1 MTDVTAAVHSGT
13 VVDMLRANAVRDPDA
28 VAFTHLTF
36 PAGGPEH
43 GLRVSLSRA
52 ELDTRC
58 CALAA
63 ALAAHEL
70 ARHRVLIL
78 APPGL
83 DFIVGLFGTLYAGA
97 IAVTCP
103 PPVSDESDP
112 RTERA
117 VRIASDA
124 QVSAVVTTR
133 EVRDRLGE
141 LRHRF
146 GDVPWIAV
154 DDVEPAASGHL
165 AVPATDRGD
174 LALLQYTSGAT
185 GGPKGVMIS
194 HDNLV
199 HQLPQAAAIF
209 QLPPGSNVVS
219 WISPYHA
226 LGIVVHLMLS
236 QYLGGQAV
244 FLVPED
250 FVGHPLR
257 WLRAIS
263 DTPGPVLSCAPN
275 FAFGLCADQISERER
290 TGLDLSGWRTTLNT
304 AERVQAHTMA
314 RFIEA
319 YQPHGFRTAAMCPG
333 FGMTEAMVLTGQR
346 RGRPLVLD
354 VDAAEL
360 ERGRAVVLGEPE
372 AVPDVAPDG
381 GAAEGERRLRLVGV
395 GQPGPYSEVIVVDP
409 ESRRRLGEHEVGEV
423 WIRGPVVCQ
432 GYWKRAEL
440 TEETFGARLHDG
452 EGPYLRSGDMAFLHN
467 GELVLCGRRKEMIIV
482 RGRNLYPHDIE
493 SDSERVHPAL
503 RGAPAAAFSV
513 NRDAGEELVLVQS
526 VPDADALPVP
536 LPELARRIRSAVTAA
551 HEVEVYHLLLVPPD
565 QIPKTISGKIQR
577 GECRRRYLAG
587 ELETLLE
594 PLRAGPPSA
603 SAPLRPVNGRSSGE
617 SAVLPGLLAALDP
630 SLRAGVISADLRR
643 RLGDLLGVP
652 TDDVPTAVPLVALG
666 LESIRAMELRAVLER
681 DVQVDLPL
689 ATFLRSTVDQL
700 TELMVHRLDGRHASA
715 AAVTS
720 EPSEPFHAAPEHR
733 LEPFRLTGLQQAYL
747 AGRCAGEERGD
758 VATHLYLEIEA
769 GDLDLRRL
777 ETALTA
783 LVSRHD
789 MLRAVVAEDGTQR
802 VLPESDA
809 TPVPFSV
816 TDCSTESGPRTAAA
830 VREELSHEIRPIGQW
845 PMWEV
850 RALILPGDRIRLAI
864 SMDLL
869 IADVA
874 SIRLFFD
881 DWRRL
886 YAGERLPPLR
896 TTFRDC
902 VNAHAVDPEDPEYAA
917 ARDYWLRRVPELPEG
932 PQLPWRRGATAPA
945 RWDRRAYRLP
955 ARSWSRIRQLAL
967 QHELTPTSVL
977 LAAFA
982 TVLGRWS
989 TTDRFLLN
997 LPLFSR
1003 RRVHP
1008 DVDALIGDF
1017 TSVVLLEVDL
1027 RGRPGIAELA
1037 DRLHRQLWRDLEHRA
1052 FDGVAVQRELA
1063 KARPATGVPHCPVVF
1078 ASARDQGWDQH
1089 GGDTGTLGQSWLG
1102 ETTLSISQTPQVLL
1116 DHQVYENAG
1125 ALEFNWDSPVD
1136 AFLPGVRDEMFDAY
1150 CRLLDS
1156 LVDAEAWSG
1165 GVDVCGAGPDEFV
1178 ARVDATDGAVPS
1190 ASLADGV
1197 MGWAAREPDR
1207 VAVVTADGGLLRYGE
1222 LGWWASGVAE
1232 TLLGPDADPGALIA
1246 VGMSKSA
1253 EQVVAALGVHLAGRA
1268 YLPVDVDL
1276 PPRRRAEL
1284 LAAAGCSV
1292 VLVRAGDDHQQ
1303 WPDTVRVVAVED
1315 CRDRARRLAESPAKP
1330 TDVAYVLY
1338 TSGSTGA
1345 PKGVTVSHQA
1355 ALGTCTDVCDRF
1367 GIGADDAVLGLSSLS
1382 FDLSVFDVFGVLG
1395 AGGRLVLPRP
1405 GSQRDPEHW
1414 LELVAEHGVTVWNSV
1429 PAVAEMV
1436 VSHLGARAGDG
1447 TGDGHG
1453 AGGRQGAA
1461 LAGIRVALWSGDWIP
1476 VGLPDRWREWS
1487 PACRLISLGGATEA
1501 AIWSI
1506 SYEIGEVDPEWDSIP
1521 YGRPL
1526 TNQSFHVLDDRLDPC
1541 PVWVVG
1547 ELYIGGLGLAEGY
1560 WGDPVRTAERFITH
1574 PVSGERLYRTGD
1586 LGRWRPDGMI
1596 EFLGRTD
1603 GQVKIGG
1610 FRIELGEIDAALAQH
1625 PAVARAVTTAT
1636 GTRHHPYLTTFVVPD
1651 RARRPAPA
1659 PEADGDGAEYESL
1672 LGAVITDSAHR
1683 AAVTAA
1689 QRGRRA
1695 DLTSQAV
1702 GLPDFL
1708 DPERTGRR
1716 WNRRRSHRG
1725 FAEAEVPLAELA
1737 RLLNCLR
1744 AVGAAHRP
1752 VPKYRYG
1759 SAGSLYPVRT
1769 YVYVHPGRVG
1779 GLPGG
1784 SYYYDPLAHRLC
1796 TVRSGVEMP
1805 ASVHLSMNQDAF
1817 SSAAFHLLLVGPMAE
1832 VEPMYGRRAH
1842 DFCLIEAG
1850 AMSQLLAESATEG
1863 PLGLCQI
1870 GLLRDEEPLRTL
1882 FALGEDEVLLHSL
1895 LGGMGLAEPGEAMD
1909 AGAPSPR
1916 AARAAG
1922 PDGPAQLV
1930 GQVRALA
1937 MNVLP
1942 AHMVPSRIRVIDEL
1956 PLTDQGKVDRRRLEE
1971 LAGAP
1976 ETGVEA
1982 VEPRSDTEAR
1992 IAAIVAE
1999 TLGCD
2004 RVSVTENLFGLGA
2017 DSVQLIAI
2025 RQRLSEEFGHELP
2038 LARMFENASV
2048 RTVAAALA
2056 AVPRVPPY

>member
-1 MTDVTAAVHSGT
+1 MTDVTATVHSGT

-36 PAGGPEH
+36 PVGGPEH
-43 GLRVSLSRA
+43 GQRVSLSRA
-52 ELDTRC
+52 ELDGLCR
-58 CALAA
+58 ALADV
-63 ALAAHEL
+63 LGAHEL

-97 IAVTCP
+97 VVVTCP

-117 VRIASDA
+117 VQIASDA

-141 LRHRF
+141 LRRRF

-154 DDVEPAASGHL
+154 DDVEPSAIGPL
-165 AVPATDRGD
+165 ALPAIDRSD

-199 HQLPQAAAIF
+199 HQLPQAATIF

-244 FLVPED
+244 FLAPED

-275 FAFGLCADQISERER
+275 FAFGLCTDQVGEEERA
-290 TGLDLSGWRTTLNT
+290 GLDLSGWRTTLNT
-304 AERVQAHTMA
+304 AERVQAHGMA

-360 ERGRAVVLGEPE
+360 ERGRAVVLGEPD
-372 AVPDVAPDG
+372 AAPVAA
-381 GAAEGERRLRLVGV
+381 AAEGERRLRLVGV

-409 ESRRRLGEHEVGEV
+409 ESRRRLGEHEIGEV

-440 TEETFGARLHDG
+440 TEETFGARLSDG

-482 RGRNLYPHDIE
+482 RGRNFYPHDIE
-493 SDSERVHPAL
+493 SAGERAHPAL

-513 NRDAGEELVLVQS
+513 DRDAGEELVLVQS
-526 VPDADALPVP
+526 VPDTDALPIP
-536 LPELARRIRSAVTAA
+536 LPELARRIRSAVTAE
-551 HEVEVYHLLLVPPD
+551 HEVDVHHLVLVSPA

-577 GECRRRYLAG
+577 GECRRRYLAD

-594 PLRAGPPSA
+594 PLQVGPPSA
-603 SAPLRPVNGRSSGE
+603 SASVPDRRANRRPAGG
-617 SAVLPGLLAALDP
+617 SAALPGLLAALDP
-630 SLRAGVISADLRR
+630 SLRAGVISAELRR
-643 RLGDLLGVP
+643 RLGDVFDVP
-652 TDDVPTAVPLVALG
+652 ADEVPTAVPLVAQG
-666 LESIRAMELRAVLER
+666 LESIRAMELRAMLER
-681 DVQVDLPL
+681 DLQVDLPL
-689 ATFLRSTVDQL
+689 ATFLRSSVEEL
-700 TELMVHRLDGRHASA
+700 TELMVHRLDARQAS
-715 AAVTS
+715 S
-720 EPSEPFHAAPEHR
+720 ESETFHADPEHR
-733 LEPFRLTGLQQAYL
+733 FEPFRLTGLQQAYL
-747 AGRCAGEERGD
+747 VGRHAGDERGD

-777 ETALTA
+777 KTALTA

-789 MLRAVVAEDGTQR
+789 MLRAVVAEDGTQW
-802 VLPESDA
+802 VLPEADA

-816 TDCSTESGPRTAAA
+816 TDCSAESGARTAAA
-830 VREELSHEIRPIGQW
+830 VREEMSHEIRPIGQW

-864 SMDLL
+864 SIDLL

-902 VNAHAVDPEDPEYAA
+902 VNAHAVDPEDPEYVA

-932 PQLPWRRGATAPA
+932 PRLPWRRGATAPA
-945 RWDRRAYRLP
+945 RWSRRAHRLP
-955 ARSWSRIRQLAL
+955 ARSWSRIRQLAR

-989 TTDRFLLN
+989 TSDRFLLN

-1003 RRVHP
+1003 RPVHP

-1037 DRLHRQLWRDLEHRA
+1037 DRLHRQLWRDLEHRS

-1063 KARPATGVPHCPVVF
+1063 GARSATGVPHCPVVF
-1078 ASARDQGWDQH
+1078 ASARDQGWDQQ
-1089 GGDTGTLGQSWLG
+1089 GRDTGTLGQNWLG
-1102 ETTLSISQTPQVLL
+1102 RTTLSISQTPQVLL

-1125 ALEFNWDSPVD
+1125 ALEFNWDSPGD

-1150 CRLLDS
+1150 CGLLDG
-1156 LVDAEAWSG
+1156 LVDAGAWSG
-1165 GVDVCGAGPDEFV
+1165 GADARGAGLDEFV
-1178 ARVDATDGAVPS
+1178 ARVDATDGAVTPS

-1197 MGWAAREPDR
+1197 MGWAEREPDR
-1207 VAVVTADGGLLRYGE
+1207 VAVVTADGDLLRYGD

-1232 TLLGPDADPGALIA
+1232 TLLDSDADPGALIA

-1253 EQVVAALGVHLAGRA
+1253 QQVVAVLGVHLAGRA

-1292 VLVRAGDDHQQ
+1292 VLVRAGDDHRQ
-1303 WPDTVRVVAVED
+1303 WPDTVRVVEVED
-1315 CRDRARRLAESPAKP
+1315 CRDRARRLATSPAKA
-1330 TDVAYVLY
+1330 TDVAYVLF

-1345 PKGVTVSHQA
+1345 PKGVAVSHQA

-1367 GIGADDAVLGLSSLS
+1367 GIGADDTVLGLSSLS

-1414 LELVAEHGVTVWNSV
+1414 LEMSAEHAVTVWNSV

-1436 VSHLGARAGDG
+1436 VTQL
-1447 TGDGHG
+1447 G
-1453 AGGRQGAA
+1453 AGGRRATA
-1461 LAGIRVALWSGDWIP
+1461 LAGVRVALWSGDWIP
-1476 VGLPDRWREWS
+1476 VGLPDRWRAWS
-1487 PACRLISLGGATEA
+1487 PGCRLISLGGATEA
-1501 AIWSI
+1501 AIWSVF
-1506 SYEIGEVDPEWDSIP
+1506 YEIGEVDPAWDSIP

-1526 TNQSFHVLDDRLDPC
+1526 TNQRVHVLDDRLENC

-1560 WGDPVRTAERFITH
+1560 WDDPVRTAERFIIH

-1586 LGRWRPDGMI
+1586 LGRWRPDGTI

-1610 FRIELGEIDAALAQH
+1610 FRIELGEIDATLGRH
-1625 PAVARAVTTAT
+1625 PAIARAVTTAT
-1636 GTRHHPYLTTFVVPD
+1636 GTRYHPHLTTFVVPD
-1651 RARRPAPA
+1651 RVRRPAPA
-1659 PEADGDGAEYESL
+1659 EEAGGEGAEYESL
-1672 LGAVITDSAHR
+1672 LGAVITDAADR

-1695 DLTSQAV
+1695 DLTSPAV
-1702 GLPDFL
+1702 GLPDFH
-1708 DPERTGRR
+1708 DPERTDRR
-1716 WNRRRSHRG
+1716 WNRRRSHRR
-1725 FAEAEVPLAELA
+1725 FAATEVPLAELA
-1737 RLLNCLR
+1737 RLLHCLR
-1744 AVGAAHRP
+1744 AVGAEHRP

-1769 YVYVHPGRVG
+1769 YVYVRPGRVD

-1784 SYYYDPLAHRLC
+1784 SYYYDPMTHRLC
-1796 TVRSGVEMP
+1796 TLGSGVELP

-1817 SSAAFHLLLVGPMAE
+1817 SSAAFHLFLVGPMAE

-1870 GLLRDEEPLRTL
+1870 GLLRDEQPLRAL
-1882 FALGEDEVLLHSL
+1882 FSLGEDEVLLHGL
-1895 LGGMGLAEPGEAMD
+1895 LGGVALPEPGEAM
-1909 AGAPSPR
+1909 GVGVGVPS
-1916 AARAAG
+1916 ARGAG
-1922 PDGPAQLV
+1922 PAGLA
-1930 GQVRALA
+1930 GQVRELA
-1937 MNVLP
+1937 VNALP

-1971 LAGAP
+1971 LAGEP

-1982 VEPRSDTEAR
+1982 VEPGSDTEAR
-1992 IAAIVAE
+1992 VAAIVAE
-1999 TLGCD
+1999 TLGLD
-2004 RVSVTENLFGLGA
+2004 RAGVTENLFGLGA

-2025 RQRLSEEFGHELP
+2025 RQRLSTAFGHELP
-2038 LARMFENASV
+2038 LVRLFENASI
-2048 RTVAAALA
+2048 RTVAAALEA
-2056 AVPRVPPY
+2056 APRVPPH

>member
-1 MTDVTAAVHSGT
+1 
-13 VVDMLRANAVRDPDA
+13 MLRANAVRDPDA
-28 VAFTHLTF
+28 VAFSHLTF
-36 PAGGPEH
+36 PVGGPEH
-43 GLRVSLSRA
+43 GQRVSLSRA

-58 CALAA
+58 SALAD

-70 ARHRVLIL
+70 ARHRVLVL

-97 IAVTCP
+97 VAVTCP

-133 EVRDRLGE
+133 EVQDRLGE
-141 LRHRF
+141 LRRRF
-146 GDVPWIAV
+146 GDVPWLAV
-154 DDVEPAASGHL
+154 DDVEPAAAGRP
-165 AVPATDRGD
+165 AVPAADRSD

-199 HQLPQAAAIF
+199 HQLSQAATIF

-244 FLVPED
+244 FLAPED

-275 FAFGLCADQISERER
+275 FAFGLCTDHISERER

-304 AERVQAHTMA
+304 AERVQAHSMA

-360 ERGRAVVLGEPE
+360 ERGRAVVLGEPD
-372 AVPDVAPDG
+372 PAPDPAPDAG
-381 GAAEGERRLRLVGV
+381 TGEGERRLRLVGV

-409 ESRRRLGEHEVGEV
+409 ERRQRLGEHEVGEV

-432 GYWKRAEL
+432 GYWRRAEL
-440 TEETFGARLHDG
+440 TEETFGARLSDG

-482 RGRNLYPHDIE
+482 RGRNLYPQDIE
-493 SDSERVHPAL
+493 SAGERAHPAL

-513 NRDAGEELVLVQS
+513 NSEAGEELVLVQS
-526 VPDADALPVP
+526 VPDADALPLP
-536 LPELARRIRSAVTAA
+536 LPELARRIRSAVTGA
-551 HEVEVYHLLLVPPD
+551 HEVEVHHLVLVPTA

-577 GECRRRYLAG
+577 GECRRRYLAD

-594 PLRAGPPSA
+594 PIHGGPPPA
-603 SAPLRPVNGRSSGE
+603 SAPVPPVNGRSTGG
-617 SAVLPGLLAALDP
+617 SATLPGLLAALEP
-630 SLRAGVISADLRR
+630 SLRAGVISAELRR
-643 RLGDLLGVP
+643 RLGALLDVP
-652 TDDVPTAVPLVALG
+652 TDDVPTDVPLVALG
-666 LESIRAMELRAVLER
+666 LESIRAMELRALLER
-681 DVQVDLPL
+681 DVQVELPL
-689 ATFLRSTVDQL
+689 ATFLRSSVGGL
-700 TELMVHRLDGRHASA
+700 TELMVHGLDGRHASA
-715 AAVTS
+715 AAET
-720 EPSEPFHAAPEHR
+720 SEPFHADPEHR

-747 AGRCAGEERGD
+747 VGRRVGDERGD

-777 ETALTA
+777 ETALTV

-816 TDCSTESGPRTAAA
+816 IDCSAGSGTRTAA

-850 RALILPGDRIRLAI
+850 RALILPGGRIRLHI
-864 SMDLL
+864 SIDLL

-896 TTFRDC
+896 TAFRDY
-902 VNAHAVDPEDPEYAA
+902 VNAYAVDPEEPEYAA

-945 RWDRRAYRLP
+945 RWSRRAHRLP

-967 QHELTPTSVL
+967 RHEVTPTSVL

-1003 RRVHP
+1003 NRVHP

-1027 RGRPGIAELA
+1027 RDRPGIAELA
-1037 DRLHRQLWRDLEHRA
+1037 DRLHRQLWRDLEHSA

-1089 GGDTGTLGQSWLG
+1089 GQDAGTLGQNWLG
-1102 ETTLSISQTPQVLL
+1102 RTTFSISQTPQVLL

-1125 ALEFNWDSPVD
+1125 ALEFNWDSPHD
-1136 AFLPGVRDEMFDAY
+1136 ALLPGVRDEMFDAY
-1150 CRLLDS
+1150 CRLLDG
-1156 LVDAEAWSG
+1156 LVDAGAWSG
-1165 GVDVCGAGPDEFV
+1165 GVDACGAGLDEFV
-1178 ARVDATDGAVPS
+1178 ARAGATDGAVPS

-1207 VAVVTADGGLLRYGE
+1207 VAVVTADGGVLRYGE

-1232 TLLGPDADPGALIA
+1232 TLLGSDTDPGALIA
-1246 VGMSKSA
+1246 VGMPKSA

-1292 VLVRAGDDHQQ
+1292 VLVRAGDDHRQ
-1303 WPDTVRVVAVED
+1303 WPDTVRLVAVED
-1315 CRDRARRLAESPAKP
+1315 CRDRARRLAESPAKA
-1330 TDVAYVLY
+1330 TDVAYVLF

-1345 PKGVTVSHQA
+1345 PKGVAVSHQA
-1355 ALGTCTDVCDRF
+1355 ALNTCTDVCGRF

-1405 GSQRDPEHW
+1405 GAQRDPEHW

-1436 VSHLGARAGDG
+1436 VSHLGAD
-1447 TGDGHG
+1447 
-1453 AGGRQGAA
+1453 GRQGAA
-1461 LAGIRVALWSGDWIP
+1461 LSGIRVALWSGDWIP
-1476 VGLPDRWREWS
+1476 VGLPDRWRAWS
-1487 PACRLISLGGATEA
+1487 PGCRLISLGGATEA

-1526 TNQSFHVLDDRLDPC
+1526 TNQRFHVLDDRLAYC
-1541 PVWVVG
+1541 PIWVAG

-1586 LGRWRPDGMI
+1586 LGRWRPDGTI

-1610 FRIELGEIDAALAQH
+1610 FRIELGEIDATLARH
-1625 PAVARAVTTAT
+1625 PAVARAVTTAA
-1636 GTRHHPYLTTFVVPD
+1636 GTRHHRYLTTFVVPD
-1651 RARRPAPA
+1651 RAQRPALA
-1659 PEADGDGAEYESL
+1659 QEVGDDGAEYQSL
-1672 LGAVITDSAHR
+1672 LGAVITDAAHR
-1683 AAVTAA
+1683 AAVTVA

-1695 DLTSQAV
+1695 DLTSPAV

-1708 DPERTGRR
+1708 DPERADRR
-1716 WNRRRSHRG
+1716 WNRRRSHRR
-1725 FAEAEVPLAELA
+1725 FAATEVPLAELA

-1744 AVGAAHRP
+1744 AVGAEHRP

-1769 YVYVHPGRVG
+1769 YVYVRPGRVG

-1784 SYYYDPLAHRLC
+1784 TYYYDPLAHQLC
-1796 TVRSGVEMP
+1796 TVRSGVELP
-1805 ASVHLSMNQDAF
+1805 ASIHLSMNQDAF
-1817 SSAAFHLLLVGPMAE
+1817 SSAAFLLLLVGPMAE
-1832 VEPMYGRRAH
+1832 VEQMYGRRAH

-1870 GLLRDEEPLRTL
+1870 GLLRDEKPLRTL
-1882 FALGEDEVLLHSL
+1882 FALDEDEVPLHSL
-1895 LGGMGLAEPGEAMD
+1895 LGGVGLAEADEATD
-1909 AGAPSPR
+1909 AGVASPR
-1916 AARAAG
+1916 AA
-1922 PDGPAQLV
+1922 GPAELV
-1930 GQVRALA
+1930 GQVRELA
-1937 MNVLP
+1937 MNALP
-1942 AHMVPSRIRVIDEL
+1942 AHMVPNRIRVIDEL
-1956 PLTDQGKVDRRRLEE
+1956 PLTDQGKVDPRRLEE
-1971 LAGAP
+1971 LAGEP
-1976 ETGVEA
+1976 ETDVEA
-1982 VEPRSDTEAR
+1982 VEPGSDTEAR
-1992 IAAIVAE
+1992 VAAVVAR
-1999 TLGCD
+1999 TLGRD

-2025 RQRLSEEFGHELP
+2025 RQRLSDEFGRELP
-2038 LARMFENASV
+2038 LARMFENASI
-2048 RTVAAALA
+2048 RTVAAALVA
-2056 AVPRVPPY
+2056 TPGAGVGGG

>member
-1 MTDVTAAVHSGT
+1 MTDVTATVHSGT

-28 VAFTHLTF
+28 VAFSHLTF

-43 GLRVSLSRA
+43 GQRVSLTRA
-52 ELDTRC
+52 ELDSRC

-78 APPGL
+78 APPDL
-83 DFIVGLFGTLYAGA
+83 DFLVGLFGTLYAGA
-97 IAVTCP
+97 VAVTCP
-103 PPVSDESDP
+103 PPVGDESDP
-112 RTERA
+112 CTERA

-124 QVSAVVTTR
+124 RVSAVVTTR
-133 EVRDRLGE
+133 EIRERLGG
-141 LRHRF
+141 LRCRF
-146 GDVPWIAV
+146 GEVPWIAL
-154 DDVEPAASGHL
+154 DEVEPAANGHPAL
-165 AVPATDRGD
+165 PATDRSD
-174 LALLQYTSGAT
+174 LAMLQYTSGAT

-199 HQLPQAAAIF
+199 HQLPQAAAIL

-244 FLVPED
+244 FLAPED

-275 FAFGLCADQISERER
+275 FAFALCADHISERER
-290 TGLDLSGWRTTLNT
+290 TGLDLSRWRTTLNT
-304 AERVQAHTMA
+304 AERVQAHSMA

-319 YQPHGFRTAAMCPG
+319 YEPHGFRTAAMCPG

-360 ERGRAVVLGEPE
+360 ERGRAVVLGEPD
-372 AVPDVAPDG
+372 AVPQG
-381 GAAEGERRLRLVGV
+381 WGAEGERSLRLVGV
-395 GQPGPYSEVIVVDP
+395 GRPGPHSEVIVVDP
-409 ESRRRLGEHEVGEV
+409 QRRRRLGDHEVGEV

-432 GYWKRAEL
+432 GYWERAEL
-440 TEETFGARLHDG
+440 TEETFGARLSDG
-452 EGPYLRSGDMAFLHN
+452 EGPYLRSGDMGFLHN

-493 SDSERVHPAL
+493 SAGERAHPAVS
-503 RGAPAAAFSV
+503 GAPAAAFSV
-513 NRDAGEELVLVQS
+513 DRDAGEELVLVQS
-526 VPDADALPVP
+526 VPDPDALPIS

-551 HEVEVYHLLLVPPD
+551 HEVDVHHLVLVAPA
-565 QIPKTISGKIQR
+565 QIPKTTSGKIQR
-577 GECRRRYLAG
+577 GECRRRYLAD
-587 ELETLLE
+587 ELETLLD
-594 PLRAGPPSA
+594 PLRAGAPSA
-603 SAPLRPVNGRSSGE
+603 PAPLRPANGRSTGG
-617 SAVLPGLLAALDP
+617 SAALPGLLAALDP
-630 SLRAGVISADLRR
+630 SLRVGVISADLRR
-643 RLGDLLGVP
+643 RLGDLL
-652 TDDVPTAVPLVALG
+652 DVPSDEVPATVPLVALG
-666 LESIRAMELRAVLER
+666 IESIRAMELRAALER
-681 DVQVDLPL
+681 DIQVDLPL
-689 ATFLRSTVDQL
+689 ATFLRSSVGEL
-700 TELMVHRLDGRHASA
+700 TELMAHRLDGRHASA
-715 AAVTS
+715 TAETFRAD
-720 EPSEPFHAAPEHR
+720 PEHR

-747 AGRCAGEERGD
+747 VGRGAGDEGGD

-769 GDLDLRRL
+769 GDLDLPRL
-777 ETALTA
+777 EAALTA
-783 LVSRHD
+783 LVCRHD
-789 MLRAVVAEDGTQR
+789 MLRAVVMEDGTQQ
-802 VLPESDA
+802 VLPKSDA

-816 TDCSTESGPRTAAA
+816 TDCSAESGPRTAA
-830 VREELSHEIRPIGQW
+830 VREELSHEIRSLGQW

-850 RALILPGDRIRLAI
+850 RALILPGDRIRLTI
-864 SMDLL
+864 SVDLL

-886 YAGERLPPLR
+886 YAGEQLPPLR
-896 TTFRDC
+896 TTFRDY
-902 VNAHAVDPEDPEYAA
+902 VNAHAVDPEDPQYTA
-917 ARDYWLRRVPELPEG
+917 ARDYWLRRVPDLPEG
-932 PQLPWRRGATAPA
+932 PQLPWRRAATAPA
-945 RWDRRAYRLP
+945 RWSRRAHQLS

-967 QHELTPTSVL
+967 HHGLTPTSVL
-977 LAAFA
+977 VAAFA

-1003 RRVHP
+1003 RPVHP

-1037 DRLHRQLWRDLEHRA
+1037 ERLHRQLWRDLEHTA

-1063 KARPATGVPHCPVVF
+1063 KVRRPATGVPHCPVVF
-1078 ASARDQGWDQH
+1078 ASARDQGWDHHDQN
-1089 GGDTGTLGQSWLG
+1089 TGTLGQNWLG
-1102 ETTLSISQTPQVLL
+1102 RTTFGISQTPQVLL

-1136 AFLPGVRDEMFDAY
+1136 ALLPGVQDEMFDAY
-1150 CRLLDS
+1150 CRLLDG

-1165 GVDVCGAGPDEFV
+1165 DMDVCVAGLDEFV
-1178 ARVDATDGAVPS
+1178 ARVDATEGAVPS
-1190 ASLADGV
+1190 ASLADGLV
-1197 MGWAAREPDR
+1197 DWAAREPDR
-1207 VAVVTADGGLLRYGE
+1207 VAVVTGDGGVVRYGE

-1232 TLLGPDADPGALIA
+1232 ALLGLDGDPGNVIA

-1253 EQVVAALGVHLAGRA
+1253 EQVVAVLGVHLAGRA

-1292 VLVRAGDDHQQ
+1292 VLVRNGDDHRQ

-1315 CRDRARRLAESPAKP
+1315 CRDRARRLAESPVKA
-1330 TDVAYVLY
+1330 TDVAYVLF
-1338 TSGSTGA
+1338 TSGSTGV
-1345 PKGVTVSHQA
+1345 PKGVAVSHQA
-1355 ALGTCTDVCDRF
+1355 ALNTCKDVCDRF

-1405 GSQRDPEHW
+1405 GAQREPEHW

-1436 VSHLGARAGDG
+1436 ASHLG
-1447 TGDGHG
+1447 TG
-1453 AGGRQGAA
+1453 AGRRRGAA

-1476 VGLPDRWREWS
+1476 VSLPDRWREWS
-1487 PACRLISLGGATEA
+1487 PGCRLISLGGATEA

-1526 TNQSFHVLDDRLDPC
+1526 TNQRFSVLDDRLEYC
-1541 PVWVVG
+1541 PIWVVG

-1586 LGRWRPDGMI
+1586 LGRWRPDGTI

-1603 GQVKIGG
+1603 SQVKIGG
-1610 FRIELGEIDAALAQH
+1610 FRIELGEIDTTLARY
-1625 PAVARAVTTAT
+1625 PEIARAVTVAT
-1636 GTRHHPYLTTFVVPD
+1636 GSRYHPYLTTFVVPD
-1651 RARRPAPA
+1651 RAPQPAPA
-1659 PEADGDGAEYESL
+1659 QEAMGDGAEYESL
-1672 LGAVITDSAHR
+1672 LGAVITDGAHR
-1683 AAVTAA
+1683 AAVTVA
-1689 QRGRRA
+1689 QRGRRD
-1695 DLTSQAV
+1695 DLASSAV

-1708 DPERTGRR
+1708 DPERTDRR
-1716 WNRRRSHRG
+1716 WNRRRSHRR
-1725 FAEAEVPLAELA
+1725 FAAAEVPLAELA

-1744 AVGAAHRP
+1744 AVGAEHRP

-1769 YVYVHPGRVG
+1769 YVYVRPGRVG

-1796 TVRSGVEMP
+1796 TVGTGVELP
-1805 ASVHLSMNQDAF
+1805 ATMHLSMNQDAF
-1817 SSAAFHLLLVGPMAE
+1817 SSAAFLLFLVGPMGE
-1832 VEPMYGRRAH
+1832 VEPMYGRRGH
-1842 DFCLIEAG
+1842 DFCLLEAG

-1870 GLLRDEEPLRTL
+1870 GLLRDEKPLRTL

-1895 LGGMGLAEPGEAMD
+1895 LGGLGLPESDEAVD
-1909 AGAPSPR
+1909 GGVPST
-1916 AARAAG
+1916 RAAG
-1922 PDGPAQLV
+1922 PVGPAGVV
-1930 GQVRALA
+1930 GHVRELA
-1937 MNVLP
+1937 MNALP

-1971 LAGAP
+1971 LAGEP
-1976 ETGVEA
+1976 ETGVET
-1982 VEPRSDTEAR
+1982 VEPGSDTEALV
-1992 IAAIVAE
+1992 AAIVAD

-2004 RVSVTENLFGLGA
+2004 RVGVTENLFALGA

-2025 RQRLSEEFGHELP
+2025 RQRLSEEFGRELP
-2038 LARMFENASV
+2038 LARMFENASI

-2056 AVPRVPPY
+2056 AAPRVPPD

>member
-1 MTDVTAAVHSGT
+1 MTDVPATVHSGT

-28 VAFTHLTF
+28 VAFSHLTF

-43 GLRVSLSRA
+43 GRRVSLSRA

-58 CALAA
+58 CALAD

-78 APPGL
+78 APSGL

-97 IAVTCP
+97 VAVTCP
-103 PPVSDESDP
+103 PPLSDESDP

-117 VRIASDA
+117 VQIASDA

-141 LRHRF
+141 LRRRF

-154 DDVEPAASGHL
+154 DDMEPAGSGHF
-165 AVPATDRGD
+165 AVPATDRSD

-199 HQLPQAAAIF
+199 HQLPQAATIF

-244 FLVPED
+244 FLAPED

-275 FAFGLCADQISERER
+275 FAFGLCTDHISEQER

-304 AERVQAHTMA
+304 AERVQAHSMA

-319 YQPHGFRTAAMCPG
+319 YQPYGFRTAAMCPG

-360 ERGRAVVLGEPE
+360 ERGRAVVLGEPD
-372 AVPDVAPDG
+372 AAPDG
-381 GAAEGERRLRLVGV
+381 AAAGGERTLRLVGV

-409 ESRRRLGEHEVGEV
+409 ERGRRLGEHEVGEV

-432 GYWKRAEL
+432 GYWNRAEL
-440 TEETFGARLHDG
+440 TEETFGARLSDG
-452 EGPYLRSGDMAFLHN
+452 EGPYLRSGDMGFLHD

-493 SDSERVHPAL
+493 SSGERAHPAL
-503 RGAPAAAFSV
+503 RGAPTAAFSV
-513 NRDAGEELVLVQS
+513 NRDTGEELVLVQS
-526 VPDADALPVP
+526 VPDADALPIS
-536 LPELARRIRSAVTAA
+536 LSELARRIRAAVTAA
-551 HEVEVYHLLLVPPD
+551 HEVDVHHLVLVEPA

-594 PLRAGPPSA
+594 PLRAGPPSG
-603 SAPLRPVNGRSSGE
+603 SAPVRPVNARSTGGS
-617 SAVLPGLLAALDP
+617 VTLPGLLAALDP
-630 SLRAGVISADLRR
+630 SLRAGVISAELRR
-643 RLGDLLGVP
+643 RLGELLDVP

-666 LESIRAMELRAVLER
+666 LESIRAMELRALLER

-689 ATFLRSTVDQL
+689 ATFLRSSVAEL

-715 AAVTS
+715 AAET
-720 EPSEPFHAAPEHR
+720 PEPFHADPEHR
-733 LEPFRLTGLQQAYL
+733 FEPFRLTGLQQAYL
-747 AGRCAGEERGD
+747 VGRRAGDRRGD

-769 GDLDLRRL
+769 GELDLRRL

-809 TPVPFSV
+809 APVPFSV
-816 TDCSTESGPRTAAA
+816 TDCSAASGPRTAAA
-830 VREELSHEIRPIGQW
+830 VREELSHEIRPIGRW

-850 RALILPGDRIRLAI
+850 RALILPGDRIRLHI
-864 SMDLL
+864 SIDLL

-902 VNAHAVDPEDPEYAA
+902 VNAHAVDPGDPEYAA
-917 ARDYWLRRVPELPEG
+917 ARDYWLRRVPDLPEG

-945 RWDRRAYRLP
+945 RWSRRAHRLP
-955 ARSWSRIRQLAL
+955 ATSWSRIRQLAL

-1037 DRLHRQLWRDLEHRA
+1037 ERLHRQLWRDLEHGA

-1063 KARPATGVPHCPVVF
+1063 KARTATGVPHCPVVF

-1089 GGDTGTLGQSWLG
+1089 GQDTGALGQNWLG
-1102 ETTLSISQTPQVLL
+1102 RTTWSISQTPQVLL

-1125 ALEFNWDSPVD
+1125 ALEFNWDSPAD
-1136 AFLPGVRDEMFDAY
+1136 ALLPGVRDEMFDAY

-1156 LVDAEAWSG
+1156 LVDAGAWTG
-1165 GVDVCGAGPDEFV
+1165 GVDVCPAGLNEFV
-1178 ARVDATDGAVPS
+1178 ARLDATDGAVPS

-1207 VAVVTADGGLLRYGE
+1207 VAVVTADGGVLRYGD

-1232 TLLGPDADPGALIA
+1232 TLLGSDTDPGALIA

-1268 YLPVDVDL
+1268 YLPVDVEL

-1292 VLVRAGDDHQQ
+1292 VLVRAGDDHRQ

-1315 CRDRARRLAESPAKP
+1315 CRNRARRLAESPAKA
-1330 TDVAYVLY
+1330 TDVAYVLF

-1436 VSHLGARAGDG
+1436 VSHLGAGAGTGAGD
-1447 TGDGHG
+1447 
-1453 AGGRQGAA
+1453 RQGAA
-1461 LAGIRVALWSGDWIP
+1461 LAGVRVALWSGDWIP

-1487 PACRLISLGGATEA
+1487 PRCRLISLGGATEA

-1506 SYEIGEVDPEWDSIP
+1506 CYEIGEVDPEWDSIP

-1526 TNQSFHVLDDRLDPC
+1526 TNQRVHVLDDRLEYC
-1541 PVWVVG
+1541 PIWVVG

-1586 LGRWRPDGMI
+1586 LGRWRPDGTI

-1603 GQVKIGG
+1603 GQVKLGG
-1610 FRIELGEIDAALAQH
+1610 FRIELGEIDATLAQH
-1625 PAVARAVTTAT
+1625 PAIARAVTTAT

-1651 RARRPAPA
+1651 RAQRPAPA
-1659 PEADGDGAEYESL
+1659 LEAVGDGAEYESL
-1672 LGAVITDSAHR
+1672 LGAVITDPAHR
-1683 AAVTAA
+1683 ASVTMA

-1695 DLTSQAV
+1695 DLTWPATA
-1702 GLPDFL
+1702 LPDL
-1708 DPERTGRR
+1708 LGPERTERR
-1716 WNRRRSHRG
+1716 WNGRRSHRR
-1725 FAEAEVPLAELA
+1725 FAATEVPLAELA
-1737 RLLNCLR
+1737 RLLGCLR
-1744 AVGAAHRP
+1744 AVGAGHRA

-1769 YVYVHPGRVG
+1769 YVYVHPGRVA

-1784 SYYYDPLAHRLC
+1784 CYYYDPLAHRLC
-1796 TVRSGVEMP
+1796 TVRGGVELP
-1805 ASVHLSMNQDAF
+1805 ASIHLSMNQDAF
-1817 SSAAFHLLLVGPMAE
+1817 SSAAFLLLLVGPMAE

-1870 GLLRDEEPLRTL
+1870 GLLRDENPLRTL

-1895 LGGMGLAEPGEAMD
+1895 LGGVGLEEPGEAMA
-1909 AGAPSPR
+1909 AGVPSPR
-1916 AARAAG
+1916 EAG
-1922 PDGPAQLV
+1922 PVGLEGLV
-1930 GQVRALA
+1930 GRVRELA
-1937 MNVLP
+1937 MNALP

-1956 PLTDQGKVDRRRLEE
+1956 PLTGQGKVDRRRLEE
-1971 LAGAP
+1971 LAGRP

-1982 VEPRSDTEAR
+1982 VEPASETEAR
-1992 IAAIVAE
+1992 VAAIVAE
-1999 TLGCD
+1999 TLGRD
-2004 RVSVTENLFGLGA
+2004 RVSVTENLFALGA
-2017 DSVQLIAI
+2017 DSVQLIAV
-2025 RQRLSEEFGHELP
+2025 RQRLCEEFGHELP
-2038 LARMFENASV
+2038 LARMFENASI
-2048 RTVAAALA
+2048 RTVSTALA
-2056 AVPRVPPY
+2056 TAPRPAPAED

>member
-1 MTDVTAAVHSGT
+1 MTDVTATVHSGT

-28 VAFTHLTF
+28 VAFSHLTF
-36 PAGGPEH
+36 PVGGPEH
-43 GLRVSLSRA
+43 GQRVSLSRA
-52 ELDTRC
+52 ELDTQC
-58 CALAA
+58 CALAD

-97 IAVTCP
+97 VAVTCP
-103 PPVSDESDP
+103 SPVSDESDP

-117 VRIASDA
+117 VQIASDA

-133 EVRDRLGE
+133 ELRDRLGD
-141 LRHRF
+141 LRRRF
-146 GDVPWIAV
+146 GDVSWIAV

-165 AVPATDRGD
+165 ALPATDRSD

-199 HQLPQAAAIF
+199 HQLPQAATIF

-236 QYLGGQAV
+236 QYLGGHAV
-244 FLVPED
+244 FLTPED

-275 FAFGLCADQISERER
+275 FAFGLCTDHISERER

-304 AERVQAHTMA
+304 AERVQAHSMA

-354 VDAAEL
+354 VDAAEM
-360 ERGRAVVLGEPE
+360 ERGRAVVLGEPD
-372 AVPDVAPDG
+372 AAPDAA
-381 GAAEGERRLRLVGV
+381 AAEGERRLRLVGV

-409 ESRRRLGEHEVGEV
+409 ERRRRLGEHEVGEV

-440 TEETFGARLHDG
+440 TEETFGARLSDG

-482 RGRNLYPHDIE
+482 RGRNFYPHDIE
-493 SDSERVHPAL
+493 SAGERAHPVL

-513 NRDAGEELVLVQS
+513 DCDAGEELVLVQS
-526 VPDADALPVP
+526 VPDADALPIP
-536 LPELARRIRSAVTAA
+536 LPELARRIRSAVTAE
-551 HEVEVYHLLLVPPD
+551 HEVDVHHLVLVSPA

-577 GECRRRYLAG
+577 GECRSRFLAD

-594 PLRAGPPSA
+594 PLHAGPPSV
-603 SAPLRPVNGRSSGE
+603 SAPVRPVNGRSTGG
-617 SAVLPGLLAALDP
+617 SATLPGLLAALDP
-630 SLRAGVISADLRR
+630 SLRAGVIAAELRR
-643 RLGDLLGVP
+643 RLGDLLDVP
-652 TDDVPTAVPLVALG
+652 TDEVPTAVPLVALG
-666 LESIRAMELRAVLER
+666 LESIRAMELRAMLER

-689 ATFLRSTVDQL
+689 ATFLRSSVGEL
-700 TELMVHRLDGRHASA
+700 TELMVHRLDGRHASLA
-715 AAVTS
+715 S
-720 EPSEPFHAAPEHR
+720 ETFHTDPEHR

-747 AGRCAGEERGD
+747 VGRHAGDERGD

-816 TDCSTESGPRTAAA
+816 TDCSAESGPRTAAA

-850 RALILPGDRIRLAI
+850 RVLILPGDRIRLDI
-864 SMDLL
+864 SIDLL

-902 VNAHAVDPEDPEYAA
+902 VNAHAVDPEDPEYVA

-945 RWDRRAYRLP
+945 RWNRRAHRLP

-1037 DRLHRQLWRDLEHRA
+1037 DRLHRQLWRDLEHSS

-1063 KARPATGVPHCPVVF
+1063 RARPATGVPHCPVVF
-1078 ASARDQGWDQH
+1078 ASARDQGWDQY
-1089 GGDTGTLGQSWLG
+1089 GRDTGTLGQNWLG
-1102 ETTLSISQTPQVLL
+1102 QTTLSISQTPQVLL

-1136 AFLPGVRDEMFDAY
+1136 ALLPGVRDEMFDAY

-1156 LVDAEAWSG
+1156 LVDAGAWSG
-1165 GVDVCGAGPDEFV
+1165 GVDVCGAGLDEFV
-1178 ARVDATDGAVPS
+1178 ARVDATDGAVTPS
-1190 ASLADGV
+1190 VSLADGV

-1207 VAVVTADGGLLRYGE
+1207 VAVVTADGGVVRYGD

-1232 TLLGPDADPGALIA
+1232 TLLGLDADPGALIA

-1253 EQVVAALGVHLAGRA
+1253 EQVVAVLGVHLAGRA

-1276 PPRRRAEL
+1276 PLQRRAEL

-1292 VLVRAGDDHQQ
+1292 VLVRAGDDHRQ

-1315 CRDRARRLAESPAKP
+1315 CRDQARRLAESPAKA
-1330 TDVAYVLY
+1330 TDVAYVLF

-1429 PAVAEMV
+1429 PAVAEMG
-1436 VSHLGARAGDG
+1436 VSHLGA
-1447 TGDGHG
+1447 
-1453 AGGRQGAA
+1453 GGRQAAA

-1487 PACRLISLGGATEA
+1487 PGCRLISLGGATEA

-1506 SYEIGEVDPEWDSIP
+1506 YYEIGEVDPEWDSIP

-1526 TNQSFHVLDDRLDPC
+1526 MNQRFHVLDDRLENC
-1541 PVWVVG
+1541 PIWVVG

-1560 WGDPVRTAERFITH
+1560 WGDPVRTAERFITR

-1586 LGRWRPDGMI
+1586 LGRWRPDGTI

-1610 FRIELGEIDAALAQH
+1610 FRIELGEIDATLAQH
-1625 PAVARAVTTAT
+1625 PAIARAVTTAT
-1636 GTRHHPYLTTFVVPD
+1636 GTRYHPYLTTFVVPD
-1651 RARRPAPA
+1651 RVQRPAPA
-1659 PEADGDGAEYESL
+1659 EEAGGDGAEYESL
-1672 LGAVITDSAHR
+1672 LGAVITDAADR
-1683 AAVTAA
+1683 AAVIVA

-1695 DLTSQAV
+1695 DLTSPAV

-1708 DPERTGRR
+1708 DPERTDRR
-1716 WNRRRSHRG
+1716 WNRRRSHRR
-1725 FAEAEVPLAELA
+1725 FAATEVPLAELA

-1744 AVGAAHRP
+1744 AVGAEHRP

-1784 SYYYDPLAHRLC
+1784 SYYYNPLAHRLC
-1796 TVRSGVEMP
+1796 TIRSGVELP
-1805 ASVHLSMNQDAF
+1805 ASVHLSMNQDVF
-1817 SSAAFHLLLVGPMAE
+1817 SSAAFHLFLVGPMAE

-1870 GLLRDEEPLRTL
+1870 GLLRDEKPLRTL

-1895 LGGMGLAEPGEAMD
+1895 LGGVGLPEPGEAMD
-1909 AGAPSPR
+1909 AGVPSPR
-1916 AARAAG
+1916 AAG
-1922 PDGPAQLV
+1922 LV
-1930 GQVRALA
+1930 GQVRELA
-1937 MNVLP
+1937 VNALP

-1971 LAGAP
+1971 LAGEP

-1982 VEPRSDTEAR
+1982 VEPGSDTEAR
-1992 IAAIVAE
+1992 VAAIVAE
-1999 TLGCD
+1999 TLGLD

-2025 RQRLSEEFGHELP
+2025 RQRLSTEFGCKLP
-2038 LARMFENASV
+2038 LARMFENASI
-2048 RTVAAALA
+2048 RTVADALEAA
-2056 AVPRVPPY
+2056 PRVPPY